1 MVSKCFGYF
10 SEYQEVTG
18 TPGEVMGLKWALG
31 ERREREKERGG
42 RAPTP
47 CPIRFGQ
54 GGDVRHLVAL
64 LPSLH

>member
-1 MVSKCFGYF
+1 MR
-10 SEYQEVTG
+10 
-18 TPGEVMGLKWALG
+18 GESYYDSVPSRIRPPPLLPSYGEGKG

-54 GGDVRHLVAL
+54 GGGARHLVAL